1 MVKYL
6 RLIKLNKQVSGV
18 TVNNFLLNHF
28 TVTVTHIYSIYEYYY
43 INALFIVLL
52 CSSFINIIIMN
63 SYCFDIGLYMVH
75 SSI

>member
-6 RLIKLNKQVSGV
+6 RLIKLNKQVSGG
-18 TVNNFLLNHF
+18 TVNNFLLNNF